1 VLPDASPP
9 MNAFFLR
16 TGAEKD
22 LRFAV
27 DLAGSA
33 VAVGEGVLIALFE
46 AAVATVARLPAGGR
60 LGTDLEAAQALARVS
75 ERPFEIVA
83 CSRAVDDA
91 GLDPDEVEA
100 DTPIDAVLGMPA
112 IWRRVS
118 GARIIVIG

>member
-1 VLPDASPP
+1 MPPDASPP

-16 TGAEKD
+16 TGAEAD

-46 AAVATVARLPAGGR
+46 AAVASVARLPAGGR
-60 LGTDLEAAQALARVS
+60 LATDLEAVQALARMS

-91 GLDPDEVEA
+91 GLDPDRLEA
-100 DTPIDAVLGMPA
+100 DTAIDAVLGMPA